1 MPNLESEQSPEQKN
15 QAGQG
20 LKIQTP
26 NQILSRLLIHLAQL
40 QSGNNSQKTEKW
52 DQTAATFFASLK
64 KLTKTNNKH
73 S

>member
-40 QSGNNSQKTEKW
+40 QSGTIHRNLKMRSGSCYILCIAQKIN
-52 DQTAATFFASLK
+52 Q
-64 KLTKTNNKH
+64 NKQ
-73 S
+73 